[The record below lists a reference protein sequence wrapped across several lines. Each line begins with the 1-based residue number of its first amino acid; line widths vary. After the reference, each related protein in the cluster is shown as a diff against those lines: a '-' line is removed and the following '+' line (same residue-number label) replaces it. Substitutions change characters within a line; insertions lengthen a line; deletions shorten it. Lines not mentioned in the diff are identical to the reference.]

1 MRRLLVRGS
10 WILVVLLLTIAAV
23 TPLGW
28 RQVGNAASQQSYPS
42 GGVGLSQTEWEVV
55 HGAPMVGQS
64 HNLYEDGRYA
74 VWLQDEAVFKV
85 EFGWDDAVEQESAT
99 AEVETYL
106 PQDAILTEDF
116 YAPPTGDGPI
126 ALRVHRYE
134 SDSIASQFP
143 RTTPAATGSISVIYQ
158 EDNRNP
164 YEPLVTRATLIVG
177 TEPN

>member
-1 MRRLLVRGS
+1 MRHLLARGF
-10 WILVVLLLTIAAV
+10 WIVVVLVIAITAV

-28 RQVGNAASQQSYPS
+28 RREGIAASQQSYPS
-42 GGVGLSQTEWEVV
+42 GGIGLSQTDWEAI

-64 HNLYEDGRYA
+64 HNQYEDGHYA
-74 VWLQDEAVFKV
+74 VWLQDEAVFKL
-85 EFGWDDAVEQESAT
+85 EFGWDEPVEQESAT

-116 YAPPTGDGPI
+116 YAPRTGDGPI

-134 SDSIASQFP
+134 SGSIANQFP

-158 EDNRNP
+158 EDNSNP

-177 TEPN
+177 TEPS